1 MRDPYLPPKAY
12 KLVHN
17 WWLRLL
23 IWRERHIKE
32 KNLVL
37 VLSLAVGLAAGFA
50 AMILKWLI
58 HVISGSLMSDMSVS
72 EGNYMYIIYPVVGVL
87 LACWYVRYVVRD
99 NISHGVTRVLYSISQ
114 NKSRLKPHNMY
125 TSIMASSITIGFG
138 GSVGAEGPIVYTGA
152 AIGSNLDAVQRQVS
166 QAFSKLR

>member
-87 LACWYVRYVVRD
+87 LACWYVRYVGWSR
-99 NISHGVTRVLYSISQ
+99 RPYSIDRCR
-114 NKSRLKPHNMY
+114 NRFKSRAGFP
-125 TSIMASSITIGFG
+125 AFPSSADDPGRMRCSGRYRRHFQ
-138 GSVGAEGPIVYTGA
+138 S
-152 AIGSNLDAVQRQVS
+152 SDSRH
-166 QAFSKLR
+166 AFYN

>member
-72 EGNYMYIIYPVVGVL
+72 EGNYM
-87 LACWYVRYVVRD
+87 
-99 NISHGVTRVLYSISQ
+99 
-114 NKSRLKPHNMY
+114 
-125 TSIMASSITIGFG
+125 
-138 GSVGAEGPIVYTGA
+138 
-152 AIGSNLDAVQRQVS
+152 
-166 QAFSKLR
+166 